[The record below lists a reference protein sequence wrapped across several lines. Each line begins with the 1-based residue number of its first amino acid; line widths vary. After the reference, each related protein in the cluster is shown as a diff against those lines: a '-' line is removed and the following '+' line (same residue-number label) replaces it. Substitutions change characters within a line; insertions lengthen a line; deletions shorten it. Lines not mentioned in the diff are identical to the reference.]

1 MGDVNKKL
9 QQIAGLNQAIMED
22 MAATQ
27 GNSYFGPNELLDQ
40 RNLLLDELSQY
51 MDLQYE
57 NNADGTV
64 TVTVNGQ
71 TVVSGS
77 QYDKMELMENPETGV
92 VDLRWISSNETVNL
106 TTGALKASVDYT
118 NGRGP
123 NLKNPGESTV
133 KGFLYYQDKLNTF
146 AQTLADTV
154 NNIIPEVDENGEIK
168 TDPATGEIVYRKL
181 LGAYTVADDGSGHVV
196 FDQPITA
203 DNLSISDE
211 WSKDPSYII
220 FEKTEGGDADN
231 EGKYALALSQTL
243 IDGTHGFDSNGEVFQ
258 GTFLDYVKGYVS
270 TLAEDV
276 SFAENRHTA
285 ASTVSNSLQDSR
297 DQVSGV
303 VVDEEVAN
311 VMLYQKSL
319 SAASRLMTAMD
330 EALDVLINKT
340 GLVGR

>member
-1 MGDVNKKL
+1 MC
-9 QQIAGLNQAIMED
+9 
-22 MAATQ
+22 
-27 GNSYFGPNELLDQ
+27 S
-40 RNLLLDELSQY
+40 S
-51 MDLQYE
+51 DL
-57 NNADGTV
+57 
-64 TVTVNGQ
+64 
-71 TVVSGS
+71 
-77 QYDKMELMENPETGV
+77 
-92 VDLRWISSNETVNL
+92 
-106 TTGALKASVDYT
+106 
-118 NGRGP
+118 
-123 NLKNPGESTV
+123 
-133 KGFLYYQDKLNTF
+133 
-146 AQTLADTV
+146 
-154 NNIIPEVDENGEIK
+154 EVDENGEIK

-220 FEKTEGGDADN
+220 FEKTEDGDADN